1 MAGLAIKIPKAKL
14 IQELKD
20 AIEKKKEKIKEIEA
34 ADEDFNKAM
43 ESFLK
48 EVTQDIVKGKA
59 TITSFTNGG
68 YFYSN
73 SGRSLNVTVNFSK
86 EKQFP
91 QMNQKLTNGY
101 VGQKR
106 TYESQIREIENTI
119 KLLEI
124 SDQEYVNGTTY
135 KHVLRYL

>member
-34 ADEDFNKAM
+34 VDEDFDKEM

-59 TITSFTNGG
+59 TISFTNGS
-68 YFYSN
+68 YFYSK
-73 SGRSLNVTVNFSK
+73 SGTSLTVTVNFSK

-91 QMNQKLTNGY
+91 KKDQKLTNGY
-101 VGQKR
+101 TTHKN
-106 TYESQIREIENTI
+106 TYEAQIKELENTV

-124 SDQEYVNGTTY
+124 SDQEHVNGTTY

>member
-20 AIEKKKEKIKEIEA
+20 AVEKKKEKIKEIEA
-34 ADEDFNKAM
+34 VDEDFNKAM

-48 EVTQDIVKGKA
+48 EVKDDIVKGKA
-59 TITSFTNGG
+59 TISFTNGA
-68 YFYSN
+68 YFYSK
-73 SGRSLNVTVNFSK
+73 SGTSLNVTVNFSK

-91 QMNQKLTNGY
+91 KKDQKLTNGY
-101 VGQKR
+101 TTHKN
-106 TYESQIREIENTI
+106 TYEAQIKELENTI

-124 SDQEYVNGTTY
+124 SDQEHVNGTTY

>member
-59 TITSFTNGG
+59 TICFTNGV
-68 YFYSN
+68 YFYSK

-91 QMNQKLTNGY
+91 QRNQKLTNGFA
-101 VGQKR
+101 GQKR
-106 TYESQIREIENTI
+106 TYETQISEIENTI